1 MSAHSNKGWYRS
13 RQQTEERSKS
23 FDQSVISDYDEE
35 ESDTLTELSRE
46 SLTSSQGRSSIG
58 SIPWAEDA
66 IKQNQTEWER
76 IDRMFYGEEDLPSD
90 AKLREEILE
99 WTTVFP
105 FLRVTGKPIT
115 IVESVDAKGNDPFH
129 EEIFLVDPPLPSRT
143 RSSRSGRDRGPSKQ
157 SGASEVECM
166 LTSCDLNK
174 CLCISSGQALR
185 SSNQPSVQRM
195 KGGRRSGTDLGA
207 PETIDRIEKP
217 FIKVKP
223 LNSLMVPQVP
233 VVSIG
238 SYGLLISNYQCVG
251 PGSYHALSGSSRN
264 CSAQSITHLSH
275 NADGS
280 SYGGRSRNGN
290 LQRKLAPLPN
300 RPSQQQQQHL
310 HQNKSFKTNDST
322 MLSASASATHNR
334 IPPLTKNYKFLVQN
348 SYVAPTLLAEIEQR
362 HHGKLN
368 VVKSATT
375 RYMASSPTKHIFA
388 LPALAG
394 IDGLV
399 RHNPASGGVGVL
411 QPSAGKNRVF
421 RSEVIGRSI
430 SAAVTQ
436 KQNPI

>member
-1 MSAHSNKGWYRS
+1 MSAQNNNNKGLYHRKHPAERS
-13 RQQTEERSKS
+13 RS
-23 FDQSVISDYDEE
+23 FDQSVISDDDDE

-66 IKQNQTEWER
+66 IKQNQNEWER

-99 WTTVFP
+99 WTSVFP

-115 IVESVDAKGNDPFH
+115 IVESVHAKGNDPFH
-129 EEIFLVDPPLPSRT
+129 EEIFMVDPPLPSRT
-143 RSSRSGRDRGPSKQ
+143 RSSRSGRDGPSKH
-157 SGASEVECM
+157 AAKDVEC
-166 LTSCDLNK
+166 LLSACELDK
-174 CLCISSGQALR
+174 CLCISSGQLY
-185 SSNQPSVQRM
+185 SQSNQASAQA
-195 KGGRRSGTDLGA
+195 KAGRRSGMDIGVS
-207 PETIDRIEKP
+207 ETIDRIDKP

-233 VVSIG
+233 VVSVG
-238 SYGLLISNYQCVG
+238 SFGLLISNHCVG
-251 PGSYHALSGSSRN
+251 TANFHALSGVSRN
-264 CSAQSITHLSH
+264 CSAQSVTHNNTDG
-275 NADGS
+275 NAD
-280 SYGGRSRNGN
+280 RHSRNVN
-290 LQRKLAPLPN
+290 LQRKLAPLPH
-300 RPSQQQQQHL
+300 RPAQQQQH
-310 HQNKSFKTNDST
+310 QNKPSSKTT
-322 MLSASASATHNR
+322 IETAILSASASATHNR
-334 IPPLTKNYKFLVQN
+334 IPPLAKNYKFLVQN
-348 SYVAPTLLAEIEQR
+348 SYVAPTLLAEIEHR
-362 HHGKLN
+362 HHNKLN

-388 LPALAG
+388 LPALTG

-399 RHNPASGGVGVL
+399 RHNPVSGVSGL
-411 QPSAGKNRVF
+411 QRSPVKNRAF

>member
-1 MSAHSNKGWYRS
+1 MSAQNNRGLYRRKHTDERS
-13 RQQTEERSKS
+13 RS
-23 FDQSVISDYDEE
+23 FDQSAISDDDDE

-66 IKQNQTEWER
+66 IKQNQNEWER

-99 WTTVFP
+99 WTSVFP

-115 IVESVDAKGNDPFH
+115 ILESVHAKGNDPFH
-129 EEIFLVDPPLPSRT
+129 EEIFMVDPPLPGRT
-143 RSSRSGRDRGPSKQ
+143 RSSRSGRDGPNKYPVKD
-157 SGASEVECM
+157 VECV
-166 LTSCDLNK
+166 LTSCELDK
-174 CLCISSGQALR
+174 CLCISSGQLYR
-185 SSNQPSVQRM
+185 QSNQASAQT
-195 KGGRRSGTDLGA
+195 KAGRRSGTDLG
-207 PETIDRIEKP
+207 PVSEVIDRIDKP
-217 FIKVKP
+217 YIKVKP

-233 VVSIG
+233 VVSVG
-238 SYGLLISNYQCVG
+238 SFGLLISNHYVG
-251 PGSYHALSGSSRN
+251 TGSYHALPSVSRN
-264 CSAQSITHLSH
+264 CSAQSVTHNNIEGSN
-275 NADGS
+275 NA
-280 SYGGRSRNGN
+280 GRSRNVN
-290 LQRKLAPLPN
+290 LQRKLAPLPH
-300 RPSQQQQQHL
+300 RPSQQQQ
-310 HQNKSFKTNDST
+310 HQNKSSKAIETT
-322 MLSASASATHNR
+322 ILSASASATHNR

-362 HHGKLN
+362 HHNKLN

-375 RYMASSPTKHIFA
+375 RYMTSSPTKHIFA
-388 LPALAG
+388 LPALTG

-399 RHNPASGGVGVL
+399 RHNPVTGASGL
-411 QPSAGKNRVF
+411 QPSPVKSRAF

>member
-1 MSAHSNKGWYRS
+1 MSAQSNNKELYRRKHSD
-13 RQQTEERSKS
+13 ERTRS
-23 FDQSVISDYDEE
+23 FDQTVISDDDDDE

-66 IKQNQTEWER
+66 IKQNQNEWER
-76 IDRMFYGEEDLPSD
+76 IDRMFYGEEDLPCD

-99 WTTVFP
+99 WTSIFP

-115 IVESVDAKGNDPFH
+115 IVESVHAKGNDPFH
-129 EEIFLVDPPLPSRT
+129 EEIFMIDPPLPSRT
-143 RSSRSGRDRGPSKQ
+143 RSSRSGRDRPSKH
-157 SGASEVECM
+157 ATKDVEC
-166 LTSCDLNK
+166 LLSACELDK
-174 CLCISSGQALR
+174 CLCIKSGQLQR
-185 SSNQPSVQRM
+185 PSNQASAQT
-195 KGGRRSGTDLGA
+195 KAGRRSGMDVGVSEA
-207 PETIDRIEKP
+207 IDRMDKP

-233 VVSIG
+233 VVSVG
-238 SYGLLISNYQCVG
+238 SFGLLISNHCVG
-251 PGSYHALSGSSRN
+251 TANYHALSGVSRN
-264 CSAQSITHLSH
+264 CSAQSITHNNMDG
-275 NADGS
+275 NAD
-280 SYGGRSRNGN
+280 RHSRNVN
-290 LQRKLAPLPN
+290 LQRKLAPLPH
-300 RPSQQQQQHL
+300 RPPQQQQQY
-310 HQNKSFKTNDST
+310 QNKPSSKTT
-322 MLSASASATHNR
+322 IETTILSASATHNR
-334 IPPLTKNYKFLVQN
+334 IPPLAKNYKFLVQN

-362 HHGKLN
+362 HHNKLN

-388 LPALAG
+388 LPALTG

-399 RHNPASGGVGVL
+399 RHNPVTGVSGL
-411 QPSAGKNRVF
+411 QPTPVKNRAF

>member
-1 MSAHSNKGWYRS
+1 MSAHNNRGLYRRKHTDEGS
-13 RQQTEERSKS
+13 RS
-23 FDQSVISDYDEE
+23 FDQTVISDDDDE

-66 IKQNQTEWER
+66 IKQNQNEWER

-99 WTTVFP
+99 WTSVFP
-105 FLRVTGKPIT
+105 FLRVAGKSIT
-115 IVESVDAKGNDPFH
+115 ILESVHAKGNDPFH
-129 EEIFLVDPPLPSRT
+129 DEIIMVDPPLPGRT
-143 RSSRSGRDRGPSKQ
+143 RSSRSGREGPSKH
-157 SGASEVECM
+157 SAKDVDCV
-166 LTSCDLNK
+166 LTSCELDK
-174 CLCISSGQALR
+174 CLYISSGQLYR
-185 SSNQPSVQRM
+185 QSNQASAQTKP
-195 KGGRRSGTDLGA
+195 GRRSGTDLGTVSEA
-207 PETIDRIEKP
+207 IDRIDKP

-233 VVSIG
+233 VVSVG
-238 SYGLLISNYQCVG
+238 SFGLLISNHCIG
-251 PGSYHALSGSSRN
+251 TSSYHALSGVSRN
-264 CSAQSITHLSH
+264 CSAQSVTH
-275 NADGS
+275 NNIDGS
-280 SYGGRSRNGN
+280 NHAGRSRNVN
-290 LQRKLAPLPN
+290 MQRKLAPLPN
-300 RPSQQQQQHL
+300 RPSQQQHQQQQQY
-310 HQNKSFKTNDST
+310 QNKQSAKTIET
-322 MLSASASATHNR
+322 TILSASASATHNR

-362 HHGKLN
+362 HHNKLN

-388 LPALAG
+388 LPALTG

-399 RHNPASGGVGVL
+399 RHNPVTGVAGL
-411 QPSAGKNRVF
+411 QRSPVKNRAF

>member
-1 MSAHSNKGWYRS
+1 MSATSNKGLYR
-13 RQQTEERSKS
+13 RKQAADERSIS
-23 FDQSVISDYDEE
+23 FDQTVISDYDEE

-99 WTTVFP
+99 WTSVFP

-115 IVESVDAKGNDPFH
+115 IVESVHAKGHDPFH

-143 RSSRSGRDRGPSKQ
+143 RSSRSGRERGPSKQ
-157 SGASEVECM
+157 TAREVECM
-166 LTSCDLNK
+166 LASCDLGK

-185 SSNQPSVQRM
+185 SGNQPQAVQM
-195 KGGRRSGTDLGA
+195 KAGRRSGTDLGA
-207 PETIDRIEKP
+207 PEAIERAEKP

-223 LNSLMVPQVP
+223 LNSLMVPQGP
-233 VVSIG
+233 VVSVG
-238 SYGLLISNYQCVG
+238 SYGLLITNHHCVG
-251 PGSYHALSGSSRN
+251 PGSYQALSGGSRN
-264 CSAQSITHLSH
+264 CSAQSVTHLSH
-275 NADGS
+275 NTDGN

-290 LQRKLAPLPN
+290 LQRKLAPLPH
-300 RPSQQQQQHL
+300 RPPQQQSHL
-310 HQNKSFKTNDST
+310 HQNKSSKSIEST
-322 MLSASASATHNR
+322 ILSASASATQNR
-334 IPPLTKNYKFLVQN
+334 IPPLAKNYKFLVQN

-375 RYMASSPTKHIFA
+375 RYMASSPTKHLFA
-388 LPALAG
+388 LPALTG

-399 RHNPASGGVGVL
+399 RHSPVTGVAAL
-411 QPSAGKNRVF
+411 QRSPGKNRVF